1 MFCGKNNANYIFQ
14 WMMTNRNEVFLVKVL
29 VMGDCHLKSWMFK
42 RAEDLMQKYEI
53 DTWYLLEI
61 W

>member
-1 MFCGKNNANYIFQ
+1 
-14 WMMTNRNEVFLVKVL
+14 MMTNRNEVFLVKVL

-61 W
+61 WYMFG